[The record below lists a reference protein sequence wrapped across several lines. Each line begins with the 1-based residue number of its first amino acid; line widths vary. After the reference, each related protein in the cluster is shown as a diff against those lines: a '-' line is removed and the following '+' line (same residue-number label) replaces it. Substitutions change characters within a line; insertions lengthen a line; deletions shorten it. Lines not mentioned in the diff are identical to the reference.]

1 MRTVMVVAL
10 VMAAIVLSTRN
21 FLEVDIPVARHLG
34 GGAFW
39 WESQRTE
46 LAYDDSAGVLYVH
59 RQVGTGYAD
68 AQQWKTE
75 ADVFGFFDEQLRM
88 RGWTLTSTGSTDPAV
103 PETRLL
109 PAESIHR
116 YYRPDDAHAG
126 SPYVIVVA
134 WPIGGNVEGFNV
146 VLTTVTPSL
155 WKQLWSG
162 LD

>member
-1 MRTVMVVAL
+1 MHAVIVAAL
-10 VMAAIVLSTRN
+10 LIAAVAVSTRD
-21 FLEVDIPVARHLG
+21 FLEIDIPVAPHKG

-39 WESQRTE
+39 WESHRTE
-46 LAYDDSAGVLYVH
+46 LAYDDSAGVFYVH
-59 RQVGTGYAD
+59 RQVGTGNAD

-75 ADVFGFFDEQLRM
+75 ADVFAFFDKRLAE
-88 RGWTLTSTGSTDPAV
+88 RGWTVTSTGSSDPAV

-116 YYRPDDAHAG
+116 YYRFDDAHAG

-134 WPIGGNVEGFNV
+134 WPIGGAVEGFNV
-146 VLTTVTPSL
+146 VLTSVTPSL